1 MGSTGTGLQRGR
13 QLLATTAATA
23 MVDAAGWA
31 KCRKADIGARE
42 HREVGWFTLCNIP
55 CDRAIFAEYPEGWVS
70 SCHQRH
76 RQLVLINRS
85 KR

>member
-1 MGSTGTGLQRGR
+1 VTRPKP
-13 QLLATTAATA
+13 ATA

-85 KR
+85 KS